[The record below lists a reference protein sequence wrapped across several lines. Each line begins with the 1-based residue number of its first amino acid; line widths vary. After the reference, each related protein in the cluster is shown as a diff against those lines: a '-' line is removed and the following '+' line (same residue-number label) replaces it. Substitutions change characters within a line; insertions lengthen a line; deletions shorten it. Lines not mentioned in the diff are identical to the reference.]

1 MNLLHY
7 NIGLLSLNYVEEQ
20 RMISNPLVS
29 GNIVDPE
36 EMSFHFW
43 LSESK
48 EWVKRYGINAVI
60 EMMMQENYEV
70 QKYDVS

>member
-1 MNLLHY
+1 
-7 NIGLLSLNYVEEQ
+7 
-20 RMISNPLVS
+20 MISNPLVS